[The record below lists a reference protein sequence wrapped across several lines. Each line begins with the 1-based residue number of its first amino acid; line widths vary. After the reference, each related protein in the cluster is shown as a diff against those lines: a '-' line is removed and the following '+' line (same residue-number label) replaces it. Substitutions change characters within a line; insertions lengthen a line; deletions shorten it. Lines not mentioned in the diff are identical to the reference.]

1 MIHPSNKTTLLH
13 LKGKYI
19 VRRSTKKN
27 KKMKVSEMQNEKC
40 VIFKVNFLAK
50 RKSKESFFCHFLGFP
65 SVDFEDVVASIGI
78 YRCCIYGCAENCIVG
93 RFFQVVYWLQ
103 VLKINIQILTLIGSQ
118 IQLTICNYLDTKQAF
133 NNKNKFFVS
142 CFSIIVGFVDGQ
154 YINATIKKN

>member
-1 MIHPSNKTTLLH
+1 
-13 LKGKYI
+13 
-19 VRRSTKKN
+19 
-27 KKMKVSEMQNEKC
+27 MKVSEMQNEKC

-154 YINATIKKN
+154 YINATIKKKLRQFKYWRKLFNLTEIKF